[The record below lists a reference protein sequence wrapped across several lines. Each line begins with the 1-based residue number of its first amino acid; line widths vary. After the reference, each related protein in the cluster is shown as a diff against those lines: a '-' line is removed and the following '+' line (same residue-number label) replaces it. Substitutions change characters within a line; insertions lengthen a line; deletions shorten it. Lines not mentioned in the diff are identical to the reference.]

1 MPPNPAVTPEG
12 VRDGD
17 PAAIAGLIDRR
28 GGAVVAYCAA
38 VCPPDLVERGA
49 AEAFARFRAAVV
61 GADSPYDLNP
71 EVALLAATRQSAAWL
86 ARTAPPAPTVTRLL
100 RRKDDPVQHV
110 PTLLV
115 ARANGH
121 LSPADQLRLTQLL
134 EKSPQARDVQ
144 TAFRRAE
151 EAYRDESTPPV
162 SPETH
167 AVLAAAMAA
176 AAPIEPSAPAPA
188 ATNGAHA
195 VHAVQGSSD

>member
-1 MPPNPAVTPEG
+1 M
-12 VRDGD
+12 
-17 PAAIAGLIDRR
+17 
-28 GGAVVAYCAA
+28 
-38 VCPPDLVERGA
+38 
-49 AEAFARFRAAVV
+49 
-61 GADSPYDLNP
+61 
-71 EVALLAATRQSAAWL
+71 
-86 ARTAPPAPTVTRLL
+86 TRLL

-162 SPETH
+162 SPGGNNFKPFCFSFNRGNLFFGFDYKIT
-167 AVLAAAMAA
+167 AFIRTQMRL
-176 AAPIEPSAPAPA
+176 
-188 ATNGAHA
+188 
-195 VHAVQGSSD
+195 

>member
-1 MPPNPAVTPEG
+1 M
-12 VRDGD
+12 
-17 PAAIAGLIDRR
+17 
-28 GGAVVAYCAA
+28 
-38 VCPPDLVERGA
+38 
-49 AEAFARFRAAVV
+49 
-61 GADSPYDLNP
+61 
-71 EVALLAATRQSAAWL
+71 
-86 ARTAPPAPTVTRLL
+86 TRLL

-176 AAPIEPSAPAPA
+176 AAPIAVAPETPA
-188 ATNGAHA
+188 ATNGAQA
-195 VHAVQGSSD
+195 VHAGHGSPD